1 MFLRKKIMMKKLILD
16 DGSFRDPDARV
27 AYFKDSVY
35 RIVYQNGFKKY
46 DLIKKILGKDE
57 ISKYLIET
65 KEVDQNELSFLELE
79 NQKDIKV
86 FKHKKIDYVTYP
98 YEWSFNRLKD
108 AALHHLKLHLNLLKN
123 NATLIDAYSYNIQ
136 FDNYSPIFIDLTSI
150 KEYSD
155 GEFWTGH
162 KQFCESFLNP
172 LILKSKLG
180 INFNNWFKGNLEG
193 ISTDELSKILKFSH
207 MFSWNIF
214 YNVFLLN
221 HFEKKYKKNE
231 DLKIAKNKKLKKN
244 YYLSI
249 LSNLLNF
256 INNLEV
262 KKETSVWSEY
272 SRDNT
277 YNDEE
282 KKNKREFVKN
292 YLSKNNFDKV
302 LDLGCNNGEYSKL
315 ALQSG
320 CKHVVGLDYD
330 LNAIDEAYLI
340 SKKEKLNFL
349 PLYFDVSN
357 PSSNIGW
364 RQKER
369 KGFLER
375 LNFDFVLA
383 LAFEHHLTIA
393 KNIPLENVISWIV
406 SLAPKGIIEFVP
418 KNDVTIQSMMKLKGD
433 IFPNYNLENFK
444 NLLLRNA
451 KISSEKIVSK
461 SGRILFSFEK

>member
-1 MFLRKKIMMKKLILD
+1 MKKLTLD

-35 RIVYQNGFKKY
+35 RIVYQNGFKKF
-46 DLIKKILGKDE
+46 DLIKKLLKDE
-57 ISKYLIET
+57 TISKYLIKTTEL
-65 KEVDQNELSFLELE
+65 DQQELDLLEFE
-79 NQKDIKV
+79 NKKDIKV
-86 FKHKKIDYVTYP
+86 FKHKKIDFISYP
-98 YEWSFNRLKD
+98 YEWSFHRLKD
-108 AALHHLKLHLNLLKN
+108 AALHHLTLHINLLKKD
-123 NATLIDAYSYNIQ
+123 ATLIDAYSYNIQ
-136 FDNYSPIFIDLTSI
+136 FNNYSPIFIDLTSI
-150 KEYSD
+150 KEYSE

-172 LILKSKLG
+172 LVLKSKLG
-180 INFNNWFKGNLEG
+180 INFNNWFKGNLDG
-193 ISTDELSKILKFSH
+193 IDTGELSKLLKFRH

-214 YNVFLLN
+214 YNIFLLN
-221 HFEKKYKKNE
+221 YFEKKYKKNE
-231 DLKIAKNKKLKKN
+231 DLKITKNKKLKKN

-249 LSNLLNF
+249 LTNLRGF
-256 INNLEV
+256 ITNLKA
-262 KKETSVWSEY
+262 KKELTVWGEY

-277 YNDEE
+277 YDVEE
-282 KKNKREFVKN
+282 KKNKYEFISSYFNKT
-292 YLSKNNFDKV
+292 KFDRV

-315 ALQSG
+315 AIQSG
-320 CKHVVGLDYD
+320 CKSVVGLDYD
-330 LNAIDEAYLI
+330 LNAVDEAYLI
-340 SKKEKLNFL
+340 SKREKLNFL

-369 KGFLER
+369 KGFIER

-383 LAFEHHLTIA
+383 LAFEHHLAIA
-393 KNIPLENVISWIV
+393 KNIPLEDALKWIT

-418 KNDVTIQSMMKLKGD
+418 KNDVTIQSMIKLKGD

-444 NLLLRNA
+444 YLLSKYV
-451 KISSEKIVSK
+451 KITSEKIVSN

>member
-1 MFLRKKIMMKKLILD
+1 MMKKLTLD

-35 RIVYQNGFKKY
+35 RIVYQNGFKKF
-46 DLIKKILGKDE
+46 DLIKKLLKDE
-57 ISKYLIET
+57 TISKYLIKTTEL
-65 KEVDQNELSFLELE
+65 DQQELDLLEFE
-79 NQKDIKV
+79 NKKDIKV
-86 FKHKKIDYVTYP
+86 FKHKKIDFISYP
-98 YEWSFNRLKD
+98 YEWSFHRLKD
-108 AALHHLKLHLNLLKN
+108 AALHHLTLHINLLKKD
-123 NATLIDAYSYNIQ
+123 ATLIDAYSYNIQ
-136 FDNYSPIFIDLTSI
+136 FNNYSPIFIDLTSI
-150 KEYSD
+150 KEYSE

-172 LILKSKLG
+172 LVLKSKLG
-180 INFNNWFKGNLEG
+180 INFNNWFKGNLDG
-193 ISTDELSKILKFSH
+193 IDTGELSKLLKFRH

-214 YNVFLLN
+214 YNIFLLN
-221 HFEKKYKKNE
+221 YFEKKYKKNE
-231 DLKIAKNKKLKKN
+231 DLKITKNKKLKKN

-249 LSNLLNF
+249 LTNLRGF
-256 INNLEV
+256 ITNLKA
-262 KKETSVWSEY
+262 KKELTVWGEY

-277 YNDEE
+277 YDVEE
-282 KKNKREFVKN
+282 KKNKYEFISSYFNKT
-292 YLSKNNFDKV
+292 KFDRV

-315 ALQSG
+315 AIQSG
-320 CKHVVGLDYD
+320 CKSVVGLDYD
-330 LNAIDEAYLI
+330 LNAVDEAYLI
-340 SKKEKLNFL
+340 SKREKLNFL

-369 KGFLER
+369 KGFIER

-383 LAFEHHLTIA
+383 LAFEHHLAIA
-393 KNIPLENVISWIV
+393 KNIPLEDALKWIT

-418 KNDVTIQSMMKLKGD
+418 KNDVTIQSMIKLKGD

-444 NLLLRNA
+444 YLLSKYV
-451 KISSEKIVSK
+451 KITSEKIVSN

>member
-1 MFLRKKIMMKKLILD
+1 MTKKLIFD
-16 DGSFRDPDARV
+16 EGSFRDPAAKV
-27 AYFKDSVY
+27 AYFDDTVL
-35 RIVYQNGFKKY
+35 RIVNSNGFKKFEF
-46 DLIKKILGKDE
+46 IEKILKKESVSKFLVKTEVLPLDKQHHLNLDKD
-57 ISKYLIET
+57 
-65 KEVDQNELSFLELE
+65 
-79 NQKDIKV
+79 NQTKV
-86 FKHKKIDYVTYP
+86 FQHKKIEYISYP

-108 AALHHLKLHLNLLKN
+108 AALHHLKLHIILLEQ

-136 FDNYSPIFIDLTSI
+136 FNFYEPTFIDVMSI

-172 LILKSKLG
+172 LVLKSKLG
-180 INFNNWFKGNLEG
+180 INFNNWFKGNLDG
-193 ISTDELSKILKFSH
+193 IDTGELSKLLKFRH
-207 MFSWNIF
+207 MFSWNVF
-214 YNVFLLN
+214 YNIFLLN
-221 HFEKKYKKNE
+221 YFEKKYRKNK
-231 DLKIAKNKKLKKN
+231 DLKITKNKKLKKN

-249 LSNLLNF
+249 LTNLRGF
-256 INNLEV
+256 ITNLKA
-262 KKETSVWSEY
+262 KKELTVWGEY

-277 YNDEE
+277 YDVEE
-282 KKNKREFVKN
+282 KKNKYEFISN
-292 YLSKNNFDKV
+292 YFNKTKFDRV

-315 ALQSG
+315 AIQSG
-320 CKHVVGLDYD
+320 CKSVVGLDYD
-330 LNAIDEAYLI
+330 LNAVDEAYLI
-340 SKKEKLNFL
+340 SKREKLNFL

-369 KGFLER
+369 KGFIER

-383 LAFEHHLTIA
+383 LAFEHHLAIA
-393 KNIPLENVISWIV
+393 KNIPLEDALKWIT

-444 NLLLRNA
+444 YLLSKYV
-451 KISSEKIVSK
+451 KITSEKIVSN

>member
-1 MFLRKKIMMKKLILD
+1 MKKLTLD

-35 RIVYQNGFKKY
+35 RIVYQNGFKKF
-46 DLIKKILGKDE
+46 DLIKKLLKDE
-57 ISKYLIET
+57 TISKYLIKTTEL
-65 KEVDQNELSFLELE
+65 DQQELDLLEFE
-79 NQKDIKV
+79 NKKDIKV
-86 FKHKKIDYVTYP
+86 FKHKKIDFISYP
-98 YEWSFNRLKD
+98 YEWSFHRLKD
-108 AALHHLKLHLNLLKN
+108 AALQHLTLHINLLKKD
-123 NATLIDAYSYNIQ
+123 ATLIDAYSYNIQ
-136 FDNYSPIFIDLTSI
+136 FNNYSPIFIDLTSI
-150 KEYSD
+150 KEYSE

-172 LILKSKLG
+172 LVLKSKLG
-180 INFNNWFKGNLEG
+180 INFNNWFKGNLDG
-193 ISTDELSKILKFSH
+193 IDTGELSKLLKFRH

-214 YNVFLLN
+214 YNIFLLN
-221 HFEKKYKKNE
+221 YFEKKYKKNE
-231 DLKIAKNKKLKKN
+231 DLKITKNKKLKKN

-249 LSNLLNF
+249 LTNLRGF
-256 INNLEV
+256 ITNLKA
-262 KKETSVWSEY
+262 KKELTVWGEY

-277 YNDEE
+277 YDVEE
-282 KKNKREFVKN
+282 KKNKYEFISSYFNKT
-292 YLSKNNFDKV
+292 KFDRV

-315 ALQSG
+315 AIQSG
-320 CKHVVGLDYD
+320 CKSVVGLDYD
-330 LNAIDEAYLI
+330 LNAVDEAYLI
-340 SKKEKLNFL
+340 SKREKLNFL

-369 KGFLER
+369 KGFIER

-383 LAFEHHLTIA
+383 LAFEHHLAIA
-393 KNIPLENVISWIV
+393 KNIPLEDALKWIT

-418 KNDVTIQSMMKLKGD
+418 KNDVTIQSMIKLKGD

-444 NLLLRNA
+444 YLLSKYV
-451 KISSEKIVSK
+451 KITSEEIVSN